1 MYLTESINLS
11 LAFNVCTQDGSF
23 YLKLLHYLKTSEV
36 KKLNV
41 VTRTGVYSFASFNA
55 KLRKTDTETCSWRK
69 YLSMLLKMGYTW
81 PLFCLFSFFS
91 HDKYSTNTINE
102 KA

>member
-1 MYLTESINLS
+1 MILDIFRGKLSQIWALFYIVLHFLTRNGPQLQKH
-11 LAFNVCTQDGSF
+11 F
-23 YLKLLHYLKTSEV
+23 TSEQKFV
-36 KKLNV
+36 FLGQ
-41 VTRTGVYSFASFNA
+41 TR
-55 KLRKTDTETCSWRK
+55 
-69 YLSMLLKMGYTW
+69 